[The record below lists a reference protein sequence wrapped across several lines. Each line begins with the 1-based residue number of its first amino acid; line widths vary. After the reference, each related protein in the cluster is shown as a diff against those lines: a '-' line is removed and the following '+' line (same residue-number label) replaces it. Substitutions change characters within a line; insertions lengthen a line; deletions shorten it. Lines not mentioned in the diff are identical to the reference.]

1 MNFLD
6 SQRSTPTPASRVCKH
21 MHEGWSKVLGD
32 VSLYEFPGATV
43 SRRPGSIEM
52 EVAQELVQKRRPDF
66 VLSKGQWN

>member
-1 MNFLD
+1 M
-6 SQRSTPTPASRVCKH
+6 
-21 MHEGWSKVLGD
+21 LGD